1 MIPRLYFAGTPV
13 PGGTVVLSGTASHH
27 LAHVLRLGPGAD
39 CILFTG
45 DGGEWRATVQQ
56 IERGGVTVRVEG
68 YTEFSRESPLA
79 VTLVQALC
87 LGDKMDLIVRKA
99 VELGVQRIVPVE
111 SAGSVVRLKGDRA
124 EARVAHWRAIVIAA
138 CEQCGRN
145 TLPEVTPI
153 CRLTDWLA
161 RAEPAQYR
169 WLLSPRGDVEPLR
182 TRPVPAGPV
191 SLLVGPESGFTP
203 AEEDAGRRA
212 GFEPVRLGPRIL
224 RTESAALAMLAAMQ
238 ALWGDF

>member
-13 PGGTVVLSGTASHH
+13 PGSTVLLSGTASHH

-39 CILFTG
+39 CIVFTG
-45 DGGEWRATVQQ
+45 DGGEWRATVEQ
-56 IERGGVTVRVEG
+56 IERTGVTVRVEG
-68 YTEFSRESPLA
+68 HTEISRESPLA

-99 VELGVQRIVPVE
+99 VELGVRRIVPVE

-124 EARVAHWRAIVIAA
+124 EARVAHWRAIVVAA

-145 TLPEVTPI
+145 ILPEVTPI
-153 CRLTDWLA
+153 VRLDEWLA
-161 RAEPAQYR
+161 SAAPAEVR
-169 WLLSPRGDVEPLR
+169 WLLSPRADVQPLR
-182 TRPVPAGPV
+182 TRPAPGGPV

-203 AEEDAGRRA
+203 NEEEAGRRA
-212 GFEPVRLGPRIL
+212 GCERVRLGPRVL